1 MVILDL
7 KGVWNV
13 RTFLRSGILLVLL
26 AAAFSRSSAQTVL
39 PFTITYTY
47 DETISL
53 EDRSAVEK
61 FTRKAL
67 KEFLELGFKVPAQ
80 ITVNSVPNTVFP
92 LYTWGSAGCNDP
104 YSGVG
109 TISLQIGENGIKET
123 SRHEAFH
130 LAQCATVGVFQWSI
144 RWLDEGSAFLAG
156 NNNWADYPTPCNLPG
171 TVYDLD
177 DLGDD
182 VYEVGWSATTYLL
195 KKRGGIPAL
204 RKFYRKL
211 GANGSGVAFELAFGW
226 TYEAFKSKFAARL
239 ARCEV
244 REVQPLQLPP

>member
-1 MVILDL
+1 M
-7 KGVWNV
+7 
-13 RTFLRSGILLVLL
+13 RTLLRFGISLLLVVT
-26 AAAFSRSSAQTVL
+26 FSSRPTQAVL
-39 PFTITYTY
+39 PFTISYTY
-47 DETISL
+47 DDTISL
-53 EDRSAVEK
+53 EDRTLIERY
-61 FTRKAL
+61 TRKAL
-67 KEFLELGFKVPAQ
+67 KEFLELGFKIPAQ

-92 LYTWGSAGCNDP
+92 LYTWGTAGCNESD
-104 YSGVG
+104 YSIG

-144 RWLDEGSAFLAG
+144 HWLDEGSAFMAG

-177 DLGDD
+177 NLGDD

-195 KKRGGIPAL
+195 RKRSGLPAL

-211 GANGSGVAFELAFGW
+211 GATDAGVAFELAFGW
-226 TYEAFKSKFAARL
+226 TYEAFKDKFAARL
-239 ARCEV
+239 ARCPV
-244 REVQPLQLPP
+244 SDVLPLQPTP